1 MKTRRRCGEI
11 RHQRVL
17 ALGVAGTLALLA
29 GCSGHGNGR
38 AWQLGLGAAAA
49 AAGQQAVTTHVSS
62 AVVMVGTPVEVSV
75 VIPATQ
81 PCANLYAVTFDVV
94 YDPAVLDL
102 TSLSA
107 GPSLLQGATEL
118 LAPVN
123 RQPGR
128 AVCVVSRSGASA
140 GEAGAGGV
148 AVLRFTAR
156 APGVTAVQL
165 DAVSVFDAAGSQR
178 SARLSAAPTVAVR

>member
-1 MKTRRRCGEI
+1 METRRSCGEI

-17 ALGVAGTLALLA
+17 AVGVAGTLALLA

-38 AWQLGLGAAAA
+38 ARQLDLGVAAA

-62 AVVMVGTPVEVSV
+62 AAVTVGDVVEVSV

-81 PCANLYAVTFDVV
+81 PCADLYAVTFDVV
-94 YDPAVLDL
+94 YDPAVLEL

-118 LAPVN
+118 VAPVS

-128 AVCVVSRSGASA
+128 AVCAVSKSGASA

-156 APGVTAVQL
+156 ARGVSVVQL

-178 SARLSAAPTVAVR
+178 SVRLSAAPTVVVR